1 MQDESDYI
9 RDVYDQ
15 HNIKIVN
22 IDENGNIDFMVY
34 GYMNRGA
41 YEGYVGIVLYRF
53 YNMDNRI
60 EELVYIP
67 VNESYQFLKEMVGD
81 FNYIN

>member
-34 GYMNRGA
+34 GYMNR
-41 YEGYVGIVLYRF
+41 
-53 YNMDNRI
+53 
-60 EELVYIP
+60 ELM
-67 VNESYQFLKEMVGD
+67 KDM
-81 FNYIN
+81 